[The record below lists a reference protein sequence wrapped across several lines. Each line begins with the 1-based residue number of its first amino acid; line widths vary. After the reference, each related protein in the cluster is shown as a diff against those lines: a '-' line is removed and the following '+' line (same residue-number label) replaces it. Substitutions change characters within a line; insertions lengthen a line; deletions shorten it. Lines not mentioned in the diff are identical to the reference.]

1 MAHTA
6 TSSNEWI
13 TNTLLAET
21 AQPQLNDQEM
31 AVITHSLHAA
41 SFVQRTN
48 GRRRSLLTQVQ
59 DW

>member
-13 TNTLLAET
+13 TDTWLAET
-21 AQPQLNDQEM
+21 AQPQLNDQE
-31 AVITHSLHAA
+31 THSLHVA
-41 SFVQRTN
+41 SFGQRTN